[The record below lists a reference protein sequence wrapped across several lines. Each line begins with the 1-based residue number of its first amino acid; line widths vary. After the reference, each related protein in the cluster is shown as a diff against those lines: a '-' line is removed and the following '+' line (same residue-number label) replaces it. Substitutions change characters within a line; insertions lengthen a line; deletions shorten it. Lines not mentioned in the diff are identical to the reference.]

1 MIPENIILCHDK
13 THIRSFFNGVLAKM
27 AMTPKERKAAF
38 RAAATMHEV
47 TMANAARRLGVSYN
61 HLTLV
66 LNGDRKGSSAL
77 KSRIADFLG
86 RAALEVFE
94 LDR

>member
-1 MIPENIILCHDK
+1 
-13 THIRSFFNGVLAKM
+13 M

-61 HLTLV
+61 HLMLV

-77 KSRIADFLG
+77 KSRIATFLG
-86 RAALEVFE
+86 CATTQVFDQE
-94 LDR
+94 R